1 MKIVLALLLSLA
13 AASPALAEENA
24 RWQGIHG
31 VITALNVNNPVGDNI
46 DSGTFAWTTQ
56 SGQAGVNLT
65 TGAAVF
71 VVQGLVINGSVFS
84 GTPGPITSVRGTLV
98 CNPGD
103 ADSEEILD
111 TAAVPLSALGHAQF
125 SGRIGAGGPGPERRI
140 PSPCSNP
147 LFLIRIASP
156 EGAAGLWI
164 ATGTERLIVH

>member
-13 AASPALAEENA
+13 AASPALAEENV

-84 GTPGPITSVRGTLV
+84 GTPGPITSVMGTLV

-103 ADSEEILD
+103 PASEEILD
-111 TAAVPLSALGHAQF
+111 TKAVPLSALGNAQF
-125 SGRIGAGGPGPERRI
+125 SGHIGI
-140 PSPCSNP
+140 PSSPCSNP

-156 EGAAGLWI
+156 AGAAGLWI

>member
-13 AASPALAEENA
+13 VASPALADQTV

-46 DSGTFAWTTQ
+46 DSGTFAWTTRN
-56 SGQAGVNLT
+56 GDAGVNLT

-71 VVQGLVINGSVFS
+71 VVNGLVINGSTFS
-84 GTPGPITSVRGTLV
+84 GTPGPITSVTGTLV
-98 CNPGD
+98 CNPGER
-103 ADSEEILD
+103 SEEILD
-111 TAAVPLSALGHAQF
+111 TKAVPLSVLGHAQF
-125 SGRIGAGGPGPERRI
+125 SGHIAGI

-156 EGAAGLWI
+156 AGAAGLWI